1 MESLSKSYVNAHG
14 LNLKIAFAESLVLLL
29 HPIGKVTLT
38 LFTGYGESET
48 PHRVHKQKQITQNGP
63 KRLKSSTLRLGR

>member
-38 LFTGYGESET
+38 LFTS
-48 PHRVHKQKQITQNGP
+48 
-63 KRLKSSTLRLGR
+63 